1 THPTTV
7 PSVAIDPRGQPFSW
21 TDALQVQGQ
30 TPVALLEHD
39 GTVFLFTG
47 TPSIEDPEHN
57 ASTGLRTWV
66 STDGTDWE
74 LRSVIE
80 ENYEV
85 NTVISS
91 RFGLLAAG
99 FDPAN
104 GDGLVWQSADG
115 NTWTQMLVS

>member
-1 THPTTV
+1 
-7 PSVAIDPRGQPFSW
+7 
-21 TDALQVQGQ
+21 
-30 TPVALLEHD
+30 
-39 GTVFLFTG
+39 
-47 TPSIEDPEHN
+47 N

-115 NTWTQMLVS
+115 NTWTQMLVSAAPVPRSGRIVSAVATDELVYIRSETQGRADHRGPAEQA